1 MLASILTR
9 SIDWAS
15 LPARALKAANQR
27 YFIVACIASSL
38 AALPMAI
45 LAWDAANR
53 SLGPNPLERLLREPG
68 RWSLILLLIVLLA
81 TPLRRALTHV
91 MRKTGI
97 RYGRRLADWNWM
109 IRLRRPL
116 GLASF
121 FYAVLHMVWYVWLDL
136 RFDWDQLISDFSN
149 KPYIVAGLA
158 AFLLLAPLA
167 ATSTD
172 GWMRRLKRNWKR
184 LHFLIYPAAILAV
197 LHFVW
202 LSKQGVSD
210 PYDYALV
217 LAMLLGYRVVARWQR
232 LPEFMESPG
241 DESVD
246 GGLYK
251 GSQER
256 RDAGVGKLT

>member
-1 MLASILTR
+1 MTR

-15 LPARALKAANQR
+15 LPARALRAANQR
-27 YFIVACIASSL
+27 YFVLTCITSL
-38 AALPMAI
+38 LAVLPMAI
-45 LAWDAANR
+45 LGWDAAHK
-53 SLGPNPLERLLREPG
+53 SLGPNPLERLLRAPG
-68 RWSLILLLIVLLA
+68 RWALILLLIVLLA
-81 TPLRRALTHV
+81 TPLRRVLTHV

-121 FYAVLHMVWYVWLDL
+121 FYAVIHVGWYVWLDL
-136 RFDWDQLISDFSN
+136 RFNWDELIRDLSN
-149 KPYIVAGLA
+149 KPYIVAGMA

-167 ATSTD
+167 VTSTD

-202 LSKQGVSD
+202 LSKEGVRD
-210 PYDYALV
+210 PYDYALA
-217 LAMLLGYRVVARWQR
+217 LAVLLGYRIVALWLR
-232 LPEFMESPG
+232 LPEIMESPG
-241 DESVD
+241 GEAVD
-246 GGLYK
+246 GGVRV
-251 GSQER
+251 GATER
-256 RDAGVGKLT
+256 RDSNVGELS